1 MTTTHPRKHR
11 LLAQRCGG
19 FTLVETLAALAITA
33 VIFVAMAGLIRSV
46 VWGFDRGTRTITTAD
61 RLVLAVERVAGD
73 FAAARF
79 VQKAT
84 DAGSGVAFT
93 ASGDS
98 SAGRVT
104 FVSGAGIAAGPR
116 GEEIVSL
123 SIEPDG
129 DVTRL
134 VRRRAPWRG
143 PSDRFGD
150 IPLQDPVVLIEG
162 NYDMSF
168 SFSKAGPDGRLN
180 WTSNWSDQDSIPQ
193 SVRLVIRDHNSGI
206 DILPRA
212 EFRLRSDLK
221 MSCALSGP
229 TCKDDES
236 KPDAKPERK
245 PDNKTPASNDE
256 GAD

>member
-1 MTTTHPRKHR
+1 MTTPDPTRQRR
-11 LLAQRCGG
+11 LLKGCGG

-33 VIFVAMAGLIRSV
+33 VIFVGMAGLIRNV

-61 RLVLAVERVAGD
+61 RLVLAVERLAGD

-84 DAGSGVAFT
+84 DASSGVAFT
-93 ASGDS
+93 SSGDS
-98 SAGRVT
+98 GTGRVT

-123 SIEPDG
+123 SIEPAA

-143 PSDRFGD
+143 PSGRFGD
-150 IPLQDPVVLIEG
+150 VASQDPVVLIEG

-168 SFSKAGPDGRLN
+168 SFGKAGSDGRLS
-180 WTSNWSDQDSIPQ
+180 WTSSWSDQDSIPQ
-193 SVRLVIRDHNSGI
+193 SVRLVIRDRNSGI

-221 MSCALSGP
+221 MSCALNGP
-229 TCKDDES
+229 TCKDDET
-236 KPDAKPERK
+236 KPYAKPGAK
-245 PDNKTPASNDE
+245 PDNKTPARNDE

>member
-1 MTTTHPRKHR
+1 MTTTPHPGKYR
-11 LLAQRCGG
+11 LQLRCGG

-33 VIFVAMAGLIRSV
+33 VIFVAMAGLIRNV
-46 VWGFDRGTRTITTAD
+46 VWGFDRGTRTVTTAD

-79 VQKAT
+79 VQRAT
-84 DAGSGVAFT
+84 DASSGVAFT
-93 ASGDS
+93 ASGGS
-98 SAGRVT
+98 VA

-123 SIEPDG
+123 SIEPAG

-150 IPLQDPVVLIEG
+150 IPLRDPVMLIEG

-168 SFSKAGPDGRLN
+168 SFSKAGHDGRLN
-180 WTSNWSDQDSIPQ
+180 WTSSWSDQDSIPQ
-193 SVRLVIRDHNSGI
+193 SVRLVIRDRSSGI

-221 MSCALSGP
+221 MNCALSGP

-245 PDNKTPASNDE
+245 PDNKTAASHDE